1 MFFIKIKNEKNI
13 DAIIYGL
20 ILNTNETIFPLCNKK
35 EITIIVIIDN
45 DSNISSE
52 LQKSNKSVD
61 INGTTDPNIIP
72 KKMENKILHKLTF
85 C

>member
-20 ILNTNETIFPLCNKK
+20 ILYTNETIFPLCNKK

-72 KKMENKILHKLTF
+72 KKTENKILHKLTF